1 MSQAAIARIYLGCS
15 FLNEVQRE
23 RAKQAREYLAQNPTV
38 EHVHFPFDQ
47 QVVDPAESPQ
57 VKLGDERSLLW
68 QSQTYQNALAG
79 IQMANCGVFLYDM
92 DLIDDGCAFEI
103 GFMRAQHKPVMLLP
117 FTEEPEKKRVMNLM
131 LAQGATA
138 FYDGN
143 TELEILKTYDFNT
156 NPAKPM
162 TGYGII

>member
-1 MSQAAIARIYLGCS
+1 M
-15 FLNEVQRE
+15 
-23 RAKQAREYLAQNPTV
+23 
-38 EHVHFPFDQ
+38 
-47 QVVDPAESPQ
+47 
-57 VKLGDERSLLW
+57 
-68 QSQTYQNALAG
+68 
-79 IQMANCGVFLYDM
+79 
-92 DLIDDGCAFEI
+92 IDDGCAFEI

-156 NPAKPM
+156 NPAKP
-162 TGYGII
+162 TTVKAAPIPTADDHFLEIPK